1 MSSRKK
7 PHNKLQGKNTNND
20 IEKNKQENYLRN
32 CVNCLK
38 RNDCNK
44 IPQKNSIKRHSE
56 WCESFLP
63 NYRRIDRMR
72 ANQAF
77 NTIINPNSPAGQR
90 AGIQATGEL
99 LKKVEDALNVLGKH
113 DGEVV

>member
-1 MSSRKK
+1 MSTKK
-7 PHNKLQGKNTNND
+7 KHNKNHGTTIID
-20 IEKNKQENYLRN
+20 GVEKNKHEDYLRN
-32 CVNCLK
+32 CMNCLK

-63 NYRRIDRMR
+63 DYRRIDRTR
-72 ANQAF
+72 ANQTY
-77 NTIINPNSPAGQR
+77 NTIINPNSPSGQR

-99 LKKVEDALNVLGKH
+99 LGRVEDALNLIGKH
-113 DGEVV
+113 D